1 MILTCNV
8 VSPCRVECTCWT
20 YSIISRVE
28 SPSSSLG
35 SSKPSLWRGSTARQ
49 VCMEHWE
56 HDWPSSRHL
65 VEDLLDGGLTTDND
79 RIFFFSLSQWGGV
92 SYGDYKYPPWAEF
105 VGWMFALSS
114 MLFIP
119 GFAIYQILRTPG
131 NLVDVSTFSIVF
143 NLVFMRFIWEFMI
156 GGEFCRELLKILFSD
171 KNY

>member
-1 MILTCNV
+1 MLN
-8 VSPCRVECTCWT
+8 
-20 YSIISRVE
+20 
-28 SPSSSLG
+28 
-35 SSKPSLWRGSTARQ
+35 
-49 VCMEHWE
+49 
-56 HDWPSSRHL
+56 
-65 VEDLLDGGLTTDND
+65 LLDYQSGGVSLLFLGFFEAISLAWFYGTDRFAWNIESMTGH
-79 RIFFFSLSQWGGV
+79 RPGIWWKICWMVGSPLIMIGIFFFSLSQWGGV